1 MRNCIRAIIVCLIF
15 FLLVAATKSERYV
28 KDNVLYSS
36 SPKLEVKV
44 DPKFNYLGRLDYS
57 MEKPSPDSVQLVAY
71 ETKSYVFVDGVHNKL
86 KRALYVQ
93 LRREQTKYVGN
104 LLGDARANLM
114 SGICSLGSREYNC
127 FTRVIFLSADEPIA
141 KFISEQG
148 YELPTC
154 ILARTYARADSGES
168 IYLVAITYFENFSD
182 SGLSCESWQGE
193 GQLTEEH
200 RQYLEGFERNCTAS
214 FTIIKKDSEKP
225 GIRRLLGR

>member
-1 MRNCIRAIIVCLIF
+1 LIF

-44 DPKFNYLGRLDYS
+44 DPKFNYLGRLDYT